1 MSQKRI
7 FISYRRSDSAGH
19 AGRLHDYLRNYFGTQ
34 RIFFDVDTISVG
46 ENFAQKINTELDN
59 SDAVLVLIANQW
71 LDCRGA
77 DGNRRLDDPKDY
89 VRLEVETALDKN
101 ITVIPLLLQ
110 GAQMPSGNV
119 LPDTLRDLSMRNAIR
134 LNDDHW
140 NSDCNLLAGILKN
153 VLRMPRSLK
162 EQKIRRYRSIVFALS
177 ALTTLFSVLNSIYFS
192 GLDSGNPLFLGLIL
206 KLLLLMFPIINVALV
221 TYLLGNIKKELDRL
235 SWIIISIAI
244 IGGYMTA
251 LGSTAITWVPV
262 VMIFVA
268 GLLNF
273 VEPDE

>member
-1 MSQKRI
+1 M

-19 AGRLHDYLRNYFGTQ
+19 AGRLHDYLMNYFGAQ

-59 SDAVLVLIANQW
+59 SDAVLVLMGNQW
-71 LDCRGA
+71 LDCKGA

-89 VRLEVETALDKN
+89 VRLEVETALGKN
-101 ITVIPLLLQ
+101 IVVIPILLQ
-110 GAQMPSGNV
+110 GSQMPSGNA

-177 ALTTLFSVLNSIYFS
+177 ALTTLFSVLNSTFFS
-192 GLDSGNPLFLGLIL
+192 DLNSLVGVLLLLGLIL
-206 KLLLLMFPIINVALV
+206 KLLLLMFPIVNVALI